1 MKFHPNL
8 PNILGLAFGNGIVTL
23 KDIQTGENMISL
35 EKHSAPITGINF
47 TANQKTVITT
57 GLDKKICIYDFV
69 SGECVFCMNIHQ
81 SVTSSDISLDDI
93 CIAAGLDDRCISLYD
108 ISSGGSS
115 ILKKLGELDSP
126 IRTVDFNSV
135 DEQLAISPDKSLNL
149 FTDRDSENN
158 FVKTANYSE
167 KCSYMKFHPNLPNI
181 LGLAF
186 GNGIVTL
193 KDIQTGEN
201 MISLEKHSAPITG
214 INFTANQKT
223 VITTGLDKKICIYDF
238 VSGECVFCMNI
249 HQSVTSSDIS
259 LDDICIAAGLD
270 DGCIS
275 LYDIRDPLKPFMYT
289 NAHNCPVNKVSFEKS
304 PVFIEHLRD
313 RNSETTLMDSDF
325 GDQSYAVQDLYE
337 AENDPEEKFKQD
349 IMKMIKTNMD
359 NLQAQLNEH
368 CTKFQNFMISEFDSI
383 QNAMNRWDVFNMG
396 DNTEIVQALN
406 SVGSKSVKIA
416 YSKKSNGNS

>member
-1 MKFHPNL
+1 MDSDFGDQSYAIQDLYEAENDPEEKFKQDIMKLIKTNMDNLEAQLNEHCTKFQNFMISEFDSIQNAMNRWDVFNMGDNTEIVQALNSLFILYDTKNRSILKKLGELDSPIRSVDFNSVDEQLAISTDKSLNLFTDRDSENNFVKIANYSEKCSYMKFHPNL

-23 KDIQTGENMISL
+23 KDIETGENLISL

-108 ISSGGSS
+108 I
-115 ILKKLGELDSP
+115 
-126 IRTVDFNSV
+126 
-135 DEQLAISPDKSLNL
+135 
-149 FTDRDSENN
+149 
-158 FVKTANYSE
+158 
-167 KCSYMKFHPNLPNI
+167 
-181 LGLAF
+181 
-186 GNGIVTL
+186 
-193 KDIQTGEN
+193 
-201 MISLEKHSAPITG
+201 
-214 INFTANQKT
+214 
-223 VITTGLDKKICIYDF
+223 
-238 VSGECVFCMNI
+238 
-249 HQSVTSSDIS
+249 
-259 LDDICIAAGLD
+259 
-270 DGCIS
+270 
-275 LYDIRDPLKPFMYT
+275 RDPLKPFMYT

-304 PVFIEHLRD
+304 PVFIEHLRVID
-313 RNSETTLMDSDF
+313 
-325 GDQSYAVQDLYE
+325 DLYE

-406 SVGSKSVKIA
+406 
-416 YSKKSNGNS
+416 